1 MGFRNFFRS
10 PTFTWTLLLTGAAI
24 LLIVIPLFQKGCFMD
39 GLLYQTVAYNYSIG
53 EAGFWKMK
61 FTNTSMPFFCE
72 QPPLYFYMLGNLYNA
87 FGAGFLTDRLFTL
100 SLLLLTLLL
109 CHFAFRYQIAAGAG
123 YFPLFCFFALT
134 IPIISWTYDNEL
146 IETLVN
152 FLVLTAIILY
162 IFFLRRGGLF
172 FMLLFAV
179 VVILLFLAKGFQSC
193 FIVLLPFVSMGIS
206 QPGKYKAIIAVIG
219 TLLLFSLFMAFYA
232 PAEEWFRC
240 YFSSRLKLTFRN
252 QGATTD
258 YHAEILIRFL
268 TESIVPLVSLF
279 VLILYL
285 RIKKAYPVRFV
296 LRNFYSHRL
305 AFSLFI
311 CSMAGVIPFSLS
323 LVQRGFYLVPAF
335 ICFLMALVLGMK
347 RYWLIALV
355 PLARFDG
362 RPAFRFSVYAFFVFT
377 IVFLI
382 QSGGSYKRE
391 EDLDRDTN
399 AMLPYLK
406 KGETVAVEPFLWNHF
421 SLHSILYRKRQVSL
435 SPDTSCALLVANVN
449 PAHNIIAGRYINL
462 TPGNRDQVL
471 LKKR

>member
-10 PTFTWTLLLTGAAI
+10 PTLTWTLLLAGAAI
-24 LLIVIPLFQKGCFMD
+24 LLIVLPLFQKGCFMD

-72 QPPLYFYMLGNLYNA
+72 QPPLYFYILGNFYKAL
-87 FGAGFLTDRLFTL
+87 GTGFLTDRLFTL
-100 SLLLLTLLL
+100 SLLLFTLML
-109 CHFAFRYQIAAGAG
+109 CHFCFRSQMARGTG
-123 YFPLFCFFALT
+123 YFLLFCFFGLA
-134 IPIISWTYDNEL
+134 IPIISWTYGNEL

-162 IFFLRRGGLF
+162 ILFLRRGGLF
-172 FMLLFAV
+172 FILLFAV
-179 VVILLFLAKGFQSC
+179 AAILLFLAKGFQSC
-193 FIVLLPFVSMGIS
+193 FIVLLPFLSIGNY

-219 TLLLFSLFMAFYA
+219 TLLLFSLFMAFYT

-258 YHAEILIRFL
+258 YNAEILIRFL
-268 TESIVPLVSLF
+268 TESIVPLVSF
-279 VLILYL
+279 FALILFL
-285 RIKKAYPVRFV
+285 RIKKEYPVRFV
-296 LRNFYSHRL
+296 LRNFYSHKL

-311 CSMAGVIPFSLS
+311 CSMAGTIPFSLS

-335 ICFLMALVLGMK
+335 TCFLMALVLGMR

-355 PLARFDG
+355 PLARFG
-362 RPAFRFSVYAFFVFT
+362 GWAAFRFSVYAFFVFA
-377 IVFLI
+377 ILFLI

-399 AMLPYLK
+399 AMLPYLN

-421 SLHSILYRKRQVSL
+421 SLHSTLYRKKQVSL
-435 SPDTSCALLVANVN
+435 SSDSSCKLLVANVN
-449 PAHNIIAGRYINL
+449 PAHNIIAGKYINL